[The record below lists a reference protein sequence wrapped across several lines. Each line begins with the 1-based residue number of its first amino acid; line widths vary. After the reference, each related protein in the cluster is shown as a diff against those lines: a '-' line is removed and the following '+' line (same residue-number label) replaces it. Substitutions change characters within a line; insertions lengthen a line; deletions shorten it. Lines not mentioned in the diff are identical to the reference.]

1 MPYELRVKAADDL
14 DEIYEFGSESFGI
27 RQADRFFG
35 DLKEA
40 LEFIGENPR
49 LCHVRK
55 EHGDS
60 IRIHVLQSHLIIY
73 TILGEAALIL
83 RIVHGH
89 YDWQS
94 DYSEH

>member
-1 MPYELRVKAADDL
+1 MPYELSVKAADDL
-14 DEIYEFGSESFGI
+14 DAIYEIGSERFGI
-27 RQADRFFG
+27 RQADRLFG
-35 DLKEA
+35 DLREA

-55 EHGDS
+55 EYGDA
-60 IRIHVLQSHLIIY
+60 IRIQIHQSHLIIY
-73 TILGEAALIL
+73 TVKEDVALIL

-94 DYSEH
+94 DYSED